1 MSKMFWLVLLCFFI
15 VINEHLAK
23 FTLSLQA
30 NQLSPSQ
37 ALEDAFRYSSIGSYM
52 FTAFWRAIPFLGLAA
67 FARFSSVRRYS
78 FGRASLWGCAVLIAS
93 YHFWGYY
100 QIWSPAFQGG
110 KLSST
115 SSIAIPFIS
124 LEAVVI
130 SCCVFLALFIFAK
143 VKEGV

>member
-1 MSKMFWLVLLCFFI
+1 MSKMFWLVLLCFFML
-15 VINEHLAK
+15 VNENLVK

-37 ALEDAFRYSSIGSYM
+37 ALEDAFRYSSIVSYM

-78 FGRASLWGCAVLIAS
+78 FGRVSLWGCAVFITC

-100 QIWSPAFQGG
+100 QIWLPVFQGG

-115 SSIAIPFIS
+115 SSLAIPFVS

-130 SCCVFLALFIFAK
+130 SCCVFLALFILAK